1 MRAVEAFWLCGECA
15 RELTLDWTE
24 GEMRVVRRAEV
35 LEEVE
40 ASQKSEVR
48 SQKSEVRSQK
58 SEVRSQKSEVEKS
71 EVRSQKSEVRSQ
83 KSEVR
88 SQSPLSVCVFK
99 GDLYVRQKDKL
110 QIPRELRSLVMTNK
124 NQRTNRCLRKRV
136 PVRVRRREILR
147 LDLSGEITCED
158 RDHEQDRA

>member
-15 RELTLDWTE
+15 REFTLDWTE

-58 SEVRSQKSEVEKS
+58 SEVRSQKSEV
-71 EVRSQKSEVRSQ
+71 RSQIPLLGALVR
-83 KSEVR
+83 
-88 SQSPLSVCVFK
+88 P
-99 GDLYVRQKDKL
+99 VRQTNC
-110 QIPRELRSLVMTNK
+110 RSLA
-124 NQRTNRCLRKRV
+124 RCAR
-136 PVRVRRREILR
+136 
-147 LDLSGEITCED
+147 S
-158 RDHEQDRA
+158 